1 LEKLEKND
9 FRLMVLAL
17 ENLLEIYAETGM
29 LTGSEKAID
38 ELQKLRLKLIRTKSI
53 S

>member
-1 LEKLEKND
+1 MEKLEKND

-17 ENLLEIYAETGM
+17 ENLLEFYAETGM
-29 LTGSEKAID
+29 PEGSEKAID
-38 ELQKLRLKLIRTKSI
+38 ELQKLRLKLIRIESI